1 MSWLALTVEL
11 EARASEL
18 LSDALLE
25 QGAQSVCIEALGEDA
40 QMQRICAIIGAD
52 AHPES
57 VLRGAAAVCG
67 LATPRFSV
75 AQIEDDDW
83 VRKSQSQFQAL
94 ALRRLWIGPTW
105 REPPEG
111 CAACVRL
118 DPGLAFG
125 TGSHPSTRLMLRFLD
140 EHVRGGESVLD
151 YGCGSGI
158 LGIAAA
164 KLGAARIDAVD
175 IDPQALHT
183 ARANA
188 ALNGV
193 ALHADMP
200 EALGRE
206 RYDVVMANI
215 LSQPLIVLAP
225 ALAARVAERG
235 LLLLSGILDAQ
246 SGEVVEGYAGLIDL
260 KVLARDDGWALVGGR
275 R

>member
-11 EARASEL
+11 EARASVL

-125 TGSHPSTRLMLRFLD
+125 TGSHPSTRLM
-140 EHVRGGESVLD
+140 
-151 YGCGSGI
+151 
-158 LGIAAA
+158 
-164 KLGAARIDAVD
+164 
-175 IDPQALHT
+175 
-183 ARANA
+183 
-188 ALNGV
+188 
-193 ALHADMP
+193 
-200 EALGRE
+200 
-206 RYDVVMANI
+206 
-215 LSQPLIVLAP
+215 
-225 ALAARVAERG
+225 
-235 LLLLSGILDAQ
+235 
-246 SGEVVEGYAGLIDL
+246 
-260 KVLARDDGWALVGGR
+260 
-275 R
+275 